1 MYRERVLRVLGKR
14 HFKEARLYKEAFHI
28 EGSEI
33 HDYVEGSDT
42 ISGAT
47 ISVCKSMYS
56 RQEQPYFKDIE
67 KNK

>member
-1 MYRERVLRVLGKR
+1 MRVLGKR
-14 HFKEARLYKEAFHI
+14 HFKEARLYKEAFHVQ
-28 EGSEI
+28 GSEI
-33 HDYVEGSDT
+33 NDYVEGSDT

-56 RQEQPYFKDIE
+56 RQEQPSNDNIE